1 MEGNSKNIWIAVIGL
16 IILLGCSGR
25 EERDGRS
32 TAEIVY
38 QKAKNSM
45 EGGSYRN
52 AANYLEIL
60 VSSFPFSNQS
70 KQAQLD
76 LIYAYY
82 RNGDFESAVD
92 EARQFE
98 KEN

>member
-1 MEGNSKNIWIAVIGL
+1 MEGTSKNICIALIGL
-16 IILLGCSGR
+16 VILLGCSAR
-25 EERDGRS
+25 QEMDNRS
-32 TAEIVY
+32 TAEVVY
-38 QKAKNSM
+38 EKAKNSM

-76 LIYAYY
+76 LIYSYY
-82 RNGDFESAVD
+82 
-92 EARQFE
+92 Q
-98 KEN
+98 